1 MISSMTGF
9 GRASCQVGDQLI
21 TAEIKSVNHRFL
33 DLTVSL
39 PNGFVQLEEKVK
51 RHLQSQLK
59 RGKVTL
65 YVSLVGDSLHRQVQV
80 DWALLDQ
87 YLETMKQMSERTG
100 IVFERSLELRDF
112 LTLPDLFKTIEHEG
126 CSARLEEGLLETIN
140 QALSELIAMR
150 QKEGEHLK
158 NDVLDRLGF
167 LERQTH
173 SLEQQAPKVV
183 HAYQTRLEQRINDW
197 LQGRVELDE
206 ARVINEVAIFA
217 EKVDIAEEITRLFG
231 HINHFQSILAQ
242 EGAIGRQ
249 LDFLIQE
256 MNREINTMG
265 SKSPDMEMTQ
275 VVVQMKAEL
284 EKIREQVQ
292 NVE

>member
-65 YVSLVGDSLHRQVQV
+65 FVSLVGDSFHRQVQV

-100 IVFERSLELRDF
+100 IVSERSLELRDF

-126 CSARLEEGLLETIN
+126 CSAHLEEGLLETIN
-140 QALSELIAMR
+140 QALSELITMR

-242 EGAIGRQ
+242 DGAIGRQ

>member
-9 GRASCQVGDQLI
+9 GRSSCQVGDQLI
-21 TAEIKSVNHRFL
+21 TAEMKSVNHRYL

-39 PNGFVQLEEKVK
+39 PNGFVHLEEKIK
-51 RHLQSQLK
+51 RHLQSRLK

-65 YVSLVGDSLHRQVQV
+65 YINLVGDSHLKQVHV

-87 YLETMKQMSERTG
+87 YLDTMKQISERTG
-100 IVFERSLELRDF
+100 IVSERTLELRDF
-112 LTLPDLFKTIEHEG
+112 LTLPNLFKTIENEE
-126 CSARLEEGLLETIN
+126 CSARLEEGLLEVVN
-140 QALSELIAMR
+140 QTLSELVTMR

-158 NDVLDRLGF
+158 QDVLERLTF
-167 LERQTH
+167 LEKQTQ
-173 SLEQQAPKVV
+173 SLDQHAPKVV
-183 HAYQTRLEQRINDW
+183 HAYQTRLEQRIKDW

-206 ARVINEVAIFA
+206 TRVINEVAIFA

-231 HINHFQSILAQ
+231 HIIHFQSILFQ
-242 EGAIGRQ
+242 DGAIGRQ

-275 VVVQMKAEL
+275 VVVQMKAQL

-292 NVE
+292 NIE